1 MSNVVRIYIDESC
14 HLENDNYPV
23 MSVGGLYVAEDTWL
37 ELSEGIKRIK
47 RKYHSPTELKW
58 NKVSASRMPLY
69 KELIDFFFEQR
80 DLTFRALLIKH
91 KEDINNE
98 RYNDGDHNIF
108 YYKTMFYLIRDSD
121 SPNRYK
127 VYNDRDRANKIH
139 WIKVIIENC
148 SCPLIKRF
156 EKIDRDGDRNIFL
169 WLESKSYVVILR
181 EKQPDLFL
189 VTGYCVDATEQGRF
203 RREYME
209 YKNKKTP
216 LRK

>member
-1 MSNVVRIYIDESC
+1 MELDELEDLFEDLDIKDPTDDQLYEMYGIYLNDLVHSEVNFEEKKVIVNKARVRNKKEGYF
-14 HLENDNYPV
+14 
-23 MSVGGLYVAEDTWL
+23 VG
-37 ELSEGIKRIK
+37 
-47 RKYHSPTELKW
+47 
-58 NKVSASRMPLY
+58 
-69 KELIDFFFEQR
+69 
-80 DLTFRALLIKH
+80 KH
-91 KEDINNE
+91 KSF
-98 RYNDGDHNIF
+98 DHIVTRECK
-108 YYKTMFYLIRDSD
+108 YSGKRQY
-121 SPNRYK
+121 
-127 VYNDRDRANKIH
+127 DRDRANKIH

-148 SCPLIKRF
+148 SCPLIKQF

-203 RREYME
+203 RSDYME